1 MGHMITPVLPS
12 TTELAA
18 YADRS
23 QQWLT
28 WRVQLPAEPQALT
41 IAELAECQCPDLCD
55 RDHPNE

>member
-1 MGHMITPVLPS
+1 MITPVLS
-12 TTELAA
+12 ITELTVDAE
-18 YADRS
+18 RS

-28 WRVQLPAEPQALT
+28 WRPQLPAEPQTLT